1 MEFRLVHTQSHQGRF
16 VDSGPHEG
24 HHCSHPWCTSSPAE
38 SISAPTP
45 ARPPSPSDFLHKAK
59 CCVSILNDCT
69 FGMMQSKSDIL
80 QPVARSRFIFRF
92 EGTLTVHP
100 PPMCTYC
107 FGYFAAGLAPARLQ
121 LWLTPENVL
130 GSVLGH
136 GHNVPG
142 PFAGRDLGVMGF
154 GDLAHGISN
163 EPLPRRTS

>member
-24 HHCSHPWCTSSPAE
+24 QGHLFTCRIHIRPYPCQATVTICF
-38 SISAPTP
+38 SAQ
-45 ARPPSPSDFLHKAK
+45 SKG
-59 CCVSILNDCT
+59 CVSILNDCT

-100 PPMCTYC
+100 PPPPMCAYC

-121 LWLTPENVL
+121 LWLTRENVL